1 MWSTGSANSMCP
13 KCPGH
18 FAEVF
23 PQVAHFWPGSSVPS
37 LLSIKPPCTG
47 IPSSSYVSG
56 AVISAT
62 ENLRT
67 SVGDHTLNFIP
78 PRVFADSSIILSL
91 HLLLHKEP
99 RRYIETHHFL
109 QQQLECICN
118 HYRRY
123 FGFVAA
129 YTTDVSALLNVV
141 VRQQATTLTDIYFS
155 L

>member
-1 MWSTGSANSMCP
+1 MWSTGSASSMCP

-23 PQVAHFWPGSSVPS
+23 PQVAHFWPGSRVPS
-37 LLSIKPPCTG
+37 RLSISPPCTG

-78 PRVFADSSIILSL
+78 PKIFADSSIIFL
-91 HLLLHKEP
+91 HLPLYLLLYKEP
-99 RRYIETHHFL
+99 WRDVEAHHFL
-109 QQQLECICN
+109 QKQLERIGN
-118 HYRRY
+118 NYRRY
-123 FGFVAA
+123 LGFF
-129 YTTDVSALLNVV
+129 SADP
-141 VRQQATTLTDIYFS
+141 A
-155 L
+155 